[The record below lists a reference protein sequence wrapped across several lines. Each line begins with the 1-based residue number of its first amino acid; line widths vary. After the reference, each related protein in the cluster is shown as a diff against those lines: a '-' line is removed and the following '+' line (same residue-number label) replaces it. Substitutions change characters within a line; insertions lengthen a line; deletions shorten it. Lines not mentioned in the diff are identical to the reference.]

1 MKTPTRLQSILVLAM
16 VSAMATAIVAGAA
29 IQRDPAGQRPE
40 QFTGS
45 LVNIERG
52 ARSSRPFVLSVDH
65 YATDGEVQRM
75 TGILAAKGPYSL
87 RDELWKEQVG
97 YLSIGGGIG
106 FPVGAVLSQDTPDG
120 RTIRVFLNRRLS
132 NFEVQN
138 YTRSSKYPFTVVEL
152 HLDRNGKGNGVLVG
166 AAQMRLSG
174 DTLTVKSLGNLPVR
188 LLAVRAS

>member
-1 MKTPTRLQSILVLAM
+1 MKTPARLHAILALAV
-16 VSAMATAIVAGAA
+16 VSAMTTAIAAGAA
-29 IQRDPAGQRPE
+29 SPRDPSGRPE

-45 LVNIERG
+45 LVNLERG
-52 ARSSRPFVLSVDH
+52 ARFSRPFVLHVDH
-65 YATDGEVQRM
+65 FATDGEIQRL

-87 RDELWKEQVG
+87 RDELWKNQVG

-106 FPVGAVLSQDTPDG
+106 LPVGAVLVQDTPDG
-120 RTIRVFLNRRLS
+120 RTLRVLLNRRLA

-138 YTRSSKYPFTVVEL
+138 YTRSSKYPFTVLEL
-152 HLDRNGKGNGVLVG
+152 HLDRNGRGNGVLVG
-166 AAQMRLSG
+166 AAQMKISG